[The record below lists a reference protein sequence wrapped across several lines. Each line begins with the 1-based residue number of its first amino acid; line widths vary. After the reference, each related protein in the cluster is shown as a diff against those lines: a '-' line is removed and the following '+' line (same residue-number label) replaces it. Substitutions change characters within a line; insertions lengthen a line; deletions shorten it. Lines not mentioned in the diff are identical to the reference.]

1 MSVRMMEDV
10 IAMHD
15 ISTHCPLCG
24 KPTSEGSHT
33 DEHIFPG
40 WLQRQYHLA
49 NLHLEIPNFLNKQYR
64 TVRIG
69 ICARCNNE
77 TFSALETAIAPALT
91 AQDTFYATRSEVFD
105 STDIAIWLGKILWL
119 LVRKGHSVEDHNT
132 RNLEKLERIVP
143 EDLLP
148 GLAFLGVLMQC
159 RATDSDMYAC
169 FLTDPP
175 IPEFFYSIPYSLYRR
190 GAENRGVPLPAPKA
204 TWRARRS
211 RPTND
216 C

>member
-1 MSVRMMEDV
+1 
-10 IAMHD
+10 MHD